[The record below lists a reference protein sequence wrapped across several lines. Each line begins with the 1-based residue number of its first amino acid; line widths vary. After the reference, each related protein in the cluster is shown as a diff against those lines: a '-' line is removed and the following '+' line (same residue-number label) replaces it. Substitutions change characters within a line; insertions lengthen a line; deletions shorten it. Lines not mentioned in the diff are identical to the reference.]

1 MLIGGL
7 WEDATAIDEVI
18 PEAALPAFSL
28 EVWSAPYNIPFK
40 T

>member
-1 MLIGGL
+1 MLRSL

-28 EVWSAPYNIPFK
+28 EV
-40 T
+40 